1 MVQIFQNE
9 ELNDVLFQVEAL
21 DEWKEI
27 ANELGM
33 NKQLDF
39 VKSAESPLPYPYMN
53 KSMGIIFST
62 LCPTRVEFK
71 KYDKT
76 PIPLEVMRQ
85 IAFSV
90 KEKHFQEI
98 EIWYDD
104 KSPDPFA
111 IGRTYG
117 WYIYDKSYNRLKDA
131 DKNDM
136 LFNTEQEAKAYAE
149 LVGFNTNG
157 TGKTDIKEYAIARW
171 ADELR
176 PITELREL
184 AKERLMER
192 YAAVL
197 KNEINDRTQAL
208 KQIAENVVLYLNG
221 EISENQLKGAKW

>member
-27 ANELGM
+27 ANSLGM
-33 NKQLDF
+33 NHQLDF
-39 VKSAESPLPYPYMN
+39 VKSAESPLPYPYVN

-62 LCPTRVEFK
+62 LCPTKIDFK

-98 EIWYDD
+98 EIWFDD

-111 IGRTYG
+111 IGRTHG
-117 WYIYDKSYNRLKDA
+117 WYIYDKSYNRLKGGDGIE
-131 DKNDM
+131 M
-136 LFNTEQEAKAYAE
+136 LFYTEEEAKAYAE
-149 LVGFNTNG
+149 LVTFPIHG
-157 TGKTDIKEYAIARW
+157 TGKCNIKEYAIARW

-176 PITELREL
+176 PIAELKEL

-197 KNEINDRTQAL
+197 KNEINERTQAL

-221 EISENQLKGAKW
+221 ELSESQLKGGKW